1 MHLTVKFIILQAK
14 KQRELC
20 VRAQIRVKVLTVEL
34 ETESKVK
41 LDDASERPCPLQGF
55 KGPQRLLLIIKTTI
69 TITVSLNKGGSRW
82 QETV

>member
-1 MHLTVKFIILQAK
+1 MRVKGEKKMHLTVKFIILQAK

-41 LDDASERPCPLQGF
+41 LDDASERPCPCGDLKDLRGCC
-55 KGPQRLLLIIKTTI
+55 
-69 TITVSLNKGGSRW
+69 
-82 QETV
+82 